1 METKPRPTSVHGDN
15 AVRQARKR
23 FARRQWARRWLEWR
37 VVLVAVAVVAAIAGL
52 AWLFLFSSVLAVKGV
67 QVEGTGVLDP
77 REVRASAQVPSGAP
91 LATVDLAAVEARVQ
105 GLAPVLEVDVSRSWP
120 DRIRIDVTERVAVAV
135 VDQGGVFRGVDELG
149 VLFRQ
154 YPSRPPS
161 LPLLR
166 IAATTEADALAE
178 AARVVEMLPGDLAG
192 RVEFLT
198 VSTVD
203 TISLRLRSGQIV
215 NWGSADESAQKAEVL
230 AVLLEQKARVYDV
243 SVPGQP
249 IVRR

>member
-1 METKPRPTSVHGDN
+1 VRTESRPAPARSEN
-15 AVRQARKR
+15 AVRLARKR
-23 FARRQWARRWLEWR
+23 FVRRQWARRWSTWR
-37 VVLVAVAVVAAIAGL
+37 IVVGLVAVLAAVAGL
-52 AWLFLFSSVLAVKGV
+52 VWLVFFSSVLAVKGV

-77 REVRASAQVPSGAP
+77 REVRASAEVPTGAP
-91 LATVDLAAVEARVQ
+91 LATVDLEAVAARVQ
-105 GLAPVLEVDVSRSWP
+105 GLAPVLDVDVSRSWP

-135 VDQGGVFRGVDELG
+135 VDAGGVFRGVDELG
-149 VLFRQ
+149 VLFRE

-161 LPLLR
+161 LPLVR
-166 IAATTEADALAE
+166 IAATTRSDALAE

-203 TISLRLRSGQIV
+203 TISLRLRSGQTV
-215 NWGSADESAQKAEVL
+215 NWGSADDSAQKAEVL
-230 AVLLEQKARVYDV
+230 AVLMEQKAKVYDV

-249 IVRR
+249 VIRR